1 MDQCEALM
9 KLIME
14 AVKNGADLGTDSA
27 KKEETEG
34 IPVGVSN
41 RHVHLSAEDLEK
53 LFGAGY
59 ELTKLKDLSQPGQF
73 ACKETVTV
81 CGPKGAIEK
90 VRILGP
96 VRKASQIEI
105 LAGDCFKLGVKAPV
119 KLSGD
124 LEGTP
129 GVTLVGPKGSV
140 QTKNGVMVAQRHI
153 HMLPSDAERF
163 GVHDGERVCLEVDGE
178 RGGILKNTV
187 IRVTDQSGLECHL
200 DMEEA
205 NAMGLGSS
213 STVRIA
219 R

>member
-9 KLIME
+9 KIITA
-14 AVKNGADLGTDSA
+14 AVKCISDS
-27 KKEETEG
+27 KTESEE

-41 RHVHLSAEDLEK
+41 RHVHLTAEDLEK

-105 LAGDCFKLGVKAPV
+105 LAGDCFKLGVKAPT
-119 KLSGD
+119 KLSGELD
-124 LEGTP
+124 GTP
-129 GVTLVGPKGSV
+129 GITLVGPKGSV
-140 QTKNGVMVAQRHI
+140 QTNGGVMVAKRHI
-153 HMLPSDAERF
+153 HMLPADAERL
-163 GVHDGERVCLEVDGE
+163 GVHDGECVCLEADGE
-178 RGGILKNTV
+178 RGGILRNTI
-187 IRVTDQSGLECHL
+187 IRVADQSSLECHL

-213 STVRIA
+213 SIVRIIH
-219 R
+219 